1 MLSLVFS
8 RMLFAHTISEEEFK
22 LVRTD
27 KGISLYERWIPNA
40 EDEKVREIKAT
51 FIVRADLAG
60 ISRLMTSAAMG
71 TDWNVN
77 AKEYNVIP
85 SGTENTWITYIK
97 YSIPWPFED
106 QDCCLLYHLRKEEQY
121 AEISFESTSHNR
133 FPVYKNI
140 TRISGA
146 KGKWLLQDLGNGNM
160 RVTYFISTNRSKK
173 VPRWI
178 SDPIVQGNLIETMA
192 RFKTLA
198 EKNK

>member
-8 RMLFAHTISEEEFK
+8 RMLFAHTLSEEEFK

-27 KGISLYERWIPNA
+27 KGISLYERWIPNT

-51 FIVRADLAG
+51 FIVRADVAG
-60 ISRLMTSAAMG
+60 ISRLMTSPAMG

-77 AKEYNVIP
+77 AKEYHVIP

-106 QDCCLLYHLRKEEQY
+106 QDCCLLYHLRKEGQY

-146 KGKWLLQDLGNGNM
+146 RGKWLLHDLGNGNM

-178 SDPIVQGNLIETMA
+178 SDPIVQGNLIETMT

-198 EKNK
+198 ESNK

>member
-1 MLSLVFS
+1 MLSLAS
-8 RMLFAHTISEEEFK
+8 NTTSEEEFK

-27 KGISLYERWIPNA
+27 KGIALYERWIPNA
-40 EDEKVREIKAT
+40 ADEKVREIKAT
-51 FIVRADLAG
+51 FIVRADVAG
-60 ISRLMTSAAMG
+60 ISRLMTSPAMG

-77 AKEYNVIP
+77 AKEYNVLP
-85 SGTENTWITYIK
+85 AGAENTWITYIK

-106 QDCCLLYHLRKEEQY
+106 QDCCLLYHLRREEQNT
-121 AEISFESTSHNR
+121 EISFESTSHSR

-146 KGKWLLQDLGNGNM
+146 KGKWLLQELGNGNM
-160 RVTYFISTNRSKK
+160 RVTYMISTDRSKK

-178 SDPIVQGNLIETMA
+178 SDPIVQGNLIETMT

>member
-8 RMLFAHTISEEEFK
+8 RMLFAHTLSEEEFK

-51 FIVRADLAG
+51 FIVRADVAG
-60 ISRLMTSAAMG
+60 IFRLMTSPAMG

-77 AKEYNVIP
+77 VKEYNVIP
-85 SGTENTWITYIK
+85 SGKENTWITYIK

-106 QDCCLLYHLRKEEQY
+106 QDCCLLYQLRREEQY
-121 AEISFESTSHNR
+121 AEISFQSISHNR

-146 KGKWLLQDLGNGNM
+146 KGKWQLQDLGNGNM
-160 RVTYFISTNRSKK
+160 RVTYLISTNRSKK

-178 SDPIVQGNLIETMA
+178 SDPIVQGNLIETMT

-198 EKNK
+198 ERNK

>member
-51 FIVRADLAG
+51 FIVRSDLAG

-106 QDCCLLYHLRKEEQY
+106 QDCCLLYHLRREEQY

-140 TRISGA
+140 TAIPAPKENGCCRTWGTVICGSLTSSLPIAA
-146 KGKWLLQDLGNGNM
+146 KRCPAGSLILLY
-160 RVTYFISTNRSKK
+160 RAT
-173 VPRWI
+173 
-178 SDPIVQGNLIETMA
+178 
-192 RFKTLA
+192 
-198 EKNK
+198 

>member
-8 RMLFAHTISEEEFK
+8 RMLFAHTTSEEEFK

-51 FIVRADLAG
+51 FVVRADLAG
-60 ISRLMTSAAMG
+60 ISRLMTSPAMG

-85 SGTENTWITYIK
+85 TTTENTWITYIK

-121 AEISFESTSHNR
+121 AEITFESTAHSR

-146 KGKWLLQDLGNGNM
+146 KGKWMLQDMGNGNM
-160 RVTYFISTNRSKK
+160 RVTYLISTNRSKK

-178 SDPIVQGNLIETMA
+178 SDPIVQGNLIETMT